1 MKSLRLAT
9 LGLSFVSTFAACDG
23 PGGGGGTTALPT
35 CNNGQIDP
43 GEICDG
49 AAVGA
54 NTCQSAGFERG
65 LLVCNRYCTNF
76 DTTGCSGGTGPTPDV
91 IGGDT
96 SGGDTRTPDTT
107 TGDTAVTPG
116 NQAPQIL
123 SLSANTTTL
132 NAGSNLVVTAV
143 VTDANGI
150 DDLIGGQL
158 ETTTGGSFGAFSTA
172 AAEGSYSITLTWD
185 AIQTVRETDAPPSGV
200 ALDMKAVF
208 FDVAGAR
215 AERTLRVTLRCDA
228 SNTKGLCGGECTAL
242 TEDAQNC
249 GTCGNVCWDEPSFL
263 SLPPSVTYPGSSES
277 CVASVCIRRINI
289 DPERMEAGAT
299 CKTLCTEVGLSC
311 PWPAN
316 VDIGNVTVDD
326 AQVLLGCDEKT
337 RSGGDVSAGYCGC
350 APGTGVVIPPDP
362 DPEVATIVGIQS
374 SSASVD
380 CTAAGDQ
387 PIGAEVTIEGVV
399 TVPRFK
405 LNTTLSAIFISDGTQ
420 DAYSGLL
427 VRFPTAEAYNFAKGK
442 RVRVTGKHYEYYCM
456 TQFAATA
463 ITAIGDGNVPGPRTI
478 GKNLLPADYEKWE
491 SVVVKVDNV
500 TVTAITQYNEAETNA
515 GVLIDDFI
523 LDTSFVAP
531 AVTTN
536 FPYVRGVLVFGFER
550 YRVAPRD
557 DSDY

>member
-1 MKSLRLAT
+1 MKSLCISLV
-9 LGLSFVSTFAACDG
+9 LLFVACDG
-23 PGGGGGTTALPT
+23 PGGGGGSTALPT
-35 CNNGQIDP
+35 CNNGVLDP

-49 AAVGA
+49 TAVGA

-76 DTTGCSGGTGPTPDV
+76 DTSGCSGDNGPSPDV

-123 SLSANTTTL
+123 SLSANTSTL

-158 ETTTGGSFGAFSTA
+158 EAATGGSFGAFSTA

-185 AIQTVRETDAPPSGV
+185 AIQTVRETDAPPSGA

-228 SNTKGLCGGECTAL
+228 SNTQGLCGGECTAL
-242 TEDAQNC
+242 AEDAWNC
-249 GTCGNVCWDEPSFL
+249 GTCGNACWDEPSFL

-277 CVASVCIRRINI
+277 CVESVCTRRINI
-289 DPERMEAGAT
+289 DPARMEAGAT
-299 CKTLCTEVGLSC
+299 CKTLCTAVGLSC
-311 PWPAN
+311 PWSAS
-316 VDIGNVTVDD
+316 VDIANVTVDD
-326 AQVLLGCDEKT
+326 RQVGLGCDDKT
-337 RSGGDVSAGYCGC
+337 PSGAAVQGGYCGC
-350 APGTGVVIPPDP
+350 GPGTGVIDPPDP
-362 DPEVATIVGIQS
+362 DPELATIVGIQS

-380 CTAAGDQ
+380 CTASGDQ
-387 PIGAEVTIEGVV
+387 LIGAEVTLEGVV

-405 LNTTLSAIFISDGTQ
+405 LNTTLSGIFVSDGTQ
-420 DAYSGLL
+420 NAYSGLL
-427 VRFPTAEAYNFAKGK
+427 VRFPTAQAYNFTKGQK
-442 RVRVTGKHYEYYCM
+442 VRVTGKHYEYYCM

-463 ITAIGDGNVPGPRTI
+463 ITAVGNGNVPAVRTI
-478 GKNLLPADYEKWE
+478 GKNLLAADYEKWE
-491 SVVVKVDNV
+491 SVAVKVDNV
-500 TVTAITQYNEAETNA
+500 TVTDLTQYNEAETNA

-523 LDTSFVAP
+523 LDTSFVP
-531 AVTTN
+531 PSITTN
-536 FPYVRGVLVFGFER
+536 YAYVRGILVYGFER